1 MNGMSLAWLLI
12 GGSLCSVMALLV
24 LLWLLWL
31 ERRSQR
37 CELTVLRELLDG
49 LGQVIVR
56 LEKDKAELTSGL
68 RAEKAMSPSCV
79 GKSSCCET
87 EICC

>member
-12 GGSLCSVMALLV
+12 GGSLCSVMVLLV

-49 LGQVIVR
+49 LGR
-56 LEKDKAELTSGL
+56 
-68 RAEKAMSPSCV
+68 
-79 GKSSCCET
+79 
-87 EICC
+87 

>member
-1 MNGMSLAWLLI
+1 MNGLSLAWLLI
-12 GGSLCSVMALLV
+12 GGSLCSVMVLLV

-49 LGQVIVR
+49 PAG
-56 LEKDKAELTSGL
+56 D
-68 RAEKAMSPSCV
+68 RAAGVATRPS
-79 GKSSCCET
+79 
-87 EICC
+87 

>member
-37 CELTVLRELLDG
+37 CELTVLRTARRPRAGDRAAGE
-49 LGQVIVR
+49 GQ
-56 LEKDKAELTSGL
+56 G
-68 RAEKAMSPSCV
+68 RADIGVARGKPMSPSCV

>member
-1 MNGMSLAWLLI
+1 MNGMSLALAADRRI
-12 GGSLCSVMALLV
+12 AVQRDGAAGSAMAAV
-24 LLWLLWL
+24 AGTQ
-31 ERRSQR
+31 SQR

-68 RAEKAMSPSCV
+68 RAEKAHV
-79 GKSSCCET
+79 AQLRRQIELLRH
-87 EICC
+87 

>member
-12 GGSLCSVMALLV
+12 GGSLCSVMVLLV

-31 ERRSQR
+31 LWLERKSQR

-68 RAEKAMSPSCV
+68 RAEKAHVAQLCRQI
-79 GKSSCCET
+79 ELLRR
-87 EICC
+87 

>member
-1 MNGMSLAWLLI
+1 MNGLSLAWLLI
-12 GGSLCSVMALLV
+12 GGSLCSVTVLLV

-56 LEKDKAELTSGL
+56 LEKDKAELTSAL
-68 RAEKAMSPSCV
+68 RAEKAHV
-79 GKSSCCET
+79 AQLRRQIELLRH
-87 EICC
+87 